1 MYLAFS
7 INLNGWFCGPGSH
20 MHICSFVLY
29 SAWVHLIGVCAV
41 LVLCAVW
48 RIGESLVAGLV
59 FTHIRFLPSVRA
71 QMSLQVLQTRVR
83 FITAFKLI
91 RTNRNSVRLLS
102 SSIKHRYDMS
112 ESVFTVHLW
121 GFSPVCRRMWTTSMY
136 WALKGRCSRE
146 QSIQWHTNS
155 FFSPWMCSL
164 LMCWTENQ
172 IKKHDNRQH
181 IQKVVGASVILVL
194 CMYNSIY

>member
-7 INLNGWFCGPGSH
+7 INLNDWFCGPGSH

-29 SAWVHLIGVCAV
+29 SGMSSPHWSVFGSGA
-41 LVLCAVW
+41 CAVW
-48 RIGESLVAGLV
+48 RIGESLVARPRVHTHTVSPQCGERRWV
-59 FTHIRFLPSVRA
+59 FRFSRREYA
-71 QMSLQVLQTRVR
+71 

-91 RTNRNSVRLLS
+91 RTTESIVRLLS

-121 GFSPVCRRMWTTSMY
+121 GFSPPVCRRMWTTSMY

-164 LMCWTENQ
+164 LMCCTENQ
-172 IKKHDNRQH
+172 IKKHETDNR
-181 IQKVVGASVILVL
+181 SRRLLVPVL
-194 CMYNSIY
+194 F